1 MKKYSG
7 YYKALVL
14 TILLAIVGMVL
25 SYVENLPGIAAI
37 MCAMLLVAGMALGLM
52 PDSDKYKSV

>member
-14 TILLAIVGMVL
+14 VLLL
-25 SYVENLPGIAAI
+25 TFPG
-37 MCAMLLVAGMALGLM
+37 MLLSFKIESSALAAMMCTVAFIVTLALRLM